1 MEIRADKW
9 VDGASVASESHTL
22 SMWMYFHVELLLLLE
37 AAGFAV
43 AAVDG
48 DHRREP
54 ATADS
59 DFLVYIA
66 ERR

>member
-9 VDGASVASESHTL
+9 VDGANVAREVRTL
-22 SMWMYFHVELLLLLE
+22 SMRMYFHAELLLLLE

-43 AAVDG
+43 AAVES
-48 DHRREP
+48 DHRPEP

-66 ERR
+66 RRG